1 MKNWLRRQINRYL
14 NSSDSPQPLAI
25 KDNSLDYEKSLRF
38 NVVPAAGGTILE
50 LRTYDPVN
58 DRSKVYYHVIPGDTD
73 AGEAIGRIVYME
85 LLRL

>member
-1 MKNWLRRQINRYL
+1 MKNWIRRRLYRFL
-14 NSSDSPQPLAI
+14 NSGEPQ
-25 KDNSLDYEKSLRF
+25 DNSLDHEKSLRF

-58 DRSKVYYHVIPGDTD
+58 DRSKVYYHVIPSDTD